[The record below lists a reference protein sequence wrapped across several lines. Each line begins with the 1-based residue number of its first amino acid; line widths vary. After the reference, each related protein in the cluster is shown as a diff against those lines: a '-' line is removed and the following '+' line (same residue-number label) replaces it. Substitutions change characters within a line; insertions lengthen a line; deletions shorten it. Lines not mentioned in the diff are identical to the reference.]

1 MTSLAPTLCDK
12 PVTARGLVI
21 VLMLML
27 GGCAAPASRRAD
39 NGANEAQDHTFADA
53 RCARIV
59 GYDDDAMEPF
69 LTRDGQYL
77 LFNSSNAPG
86 KNTELHF
93 ARVRDELT
101 FEYVGALRGA
111 NTPVLDGVPTVT
123 ANGELFFVSIRSYEA
138 TRSSIYRGRFLHGTV
153 DGVALVEGLPREPSI
168 VHFDVEVTA
177 DGSALYYA
185 RGLFRGGPVPEAADL
200 QVAVRSGE
208 TYVRSDARSAA
219 LATVNTPSALEYAAA
234 LSPDERELF
243 FTRLVGTQPTI
254 YRAVRPTKDAVFEP
268 PARIAAIT
276 GFVEAPTLSADGQR
290 LYYHQRVGSRF
301 VICRVKRTSA
311 GR

>member
-1 MTSLAPTLCDK
+1 MTLLASTLGDK
-12 PVTARGLVI
+12 RVITRGLVVI
-21 VLMLML
+21 LMFLL

-39 NGANEAQDHTFADA
+39 SGSNETQDHTFADPQ
-53 RCARIV
+53 CAKIV

-101 FEYVGALRGA
+101 FDYLGPLRGA
-111 NTPVLDGVPTVT
+111 NSPVLDGVPTLT
-123 ANGELFFVSIRSYEA
+123 ADGALFFVSIRSYDA
-138 TRSSIYRGRFLHGTV
+138 TRASVYRGRFLHGTV
-153 DGVALVEGLPREPSI
+153 DGVSLVEGLPREPSI
-168 VHFDVEVTA
+168 VNFDVEVTA

-208 TYVRSDARSAA
+208 TYVRSDAQSAA
-219 LATVNTPSALEYAAA
+219 LAAVNTPAALEYAAA

-243 FTRLVGTQPTI
+243 FTRLVGTQPAI
-254 YRAVRPTKDAVFEP
+254 YRAVRPMKDAAFGP

-301 VICRVKRTSA
+301 VICRVKRASA